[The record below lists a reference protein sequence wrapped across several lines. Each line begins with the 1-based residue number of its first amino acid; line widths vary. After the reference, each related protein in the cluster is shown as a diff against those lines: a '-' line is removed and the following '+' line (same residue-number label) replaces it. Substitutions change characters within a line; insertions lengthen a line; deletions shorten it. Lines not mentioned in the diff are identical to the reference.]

1 MLPEPLR
8 HWNAAEQWT
17 QHSTGVSTLL
27 VRYLQQKKNRR
38 RQLNRSTAKTSKDAV
53 EGNSVK
59 EKPPFCAGQKTA
71 GILGQYI
78 SSDDTSRFDKLKAK
92 REQQKGDIMGT
103 IRDMEEE
110 FDRMK
115 KDMVEH
121 HDLIEKK
128 EKKIIRAREKQQ
140 EIVSLNLDT
149 ITALD
154 QKIASLRKILFDLD
168 QEREALGGIGN
179 NTLSLIPTPGEFSK
193 YGHVNHL
200 MHKLRLTENFLVIP
214 DGFEHPS
221 KKIDT
226 KDRR

>member
-17 QHSTGVSTLL
+17 QHSTGISTLL
-27 VRYLQQKKNRR
+27 VCYLQQKKNRALQ
-38 RQLNRSTAKTSKDAV
+38 RQLNRSAAKRGKDAV
-53 EGNSVK
+53 EGNSVQ

-92 REQQKGDIMGT
+92 REQQKGEIMGT

-115 KDMVEH
+115 KDLVEH
-121 HDLIEKK
+121 RDLIEKK
-128 EKKIIRAREKQQ
+128 ERKIIRAREKQQ
-140 EIVSLNLDT
+140 EIVSLNVDT
-149 ITALD
+149 IMALD
-154 QKIASLRKILFDLD
+154 QKIASLREILFDLD
-168 QEREALGGIGN
+168 QEREALGGIDN
-179 NTLSLIPTPGEFSK
+179 STSSPIPTPGQFSK

-200 MHKLRLTENFLVIP
+200 MHKLRLTESFLIIP
-214 DGFEHPS
+214 DGFGHLS

-226 KDRR
+226 KG